1 MIGGVLTSIIYTC
14 VLSGVN
20 PLNYLIALQEHKNQ
34 IVKEPDRWLP
44 WNYQDALATLSL
56 AA

>member
-14 VLSGVN
+14 ALSGVN
-20 PLNYLIALQEHKNQ
+20 PLNYLIALQEYKDQ
-34 IVKEPDRWLP
+34 IVKEPERWLP
-44 WNYQDALATLSL
+44 WCYQDTLATLSL

>member
-1 MIGGVLTSIIYTC
+1 MIGGVLTSVIYTC
-14 VLSGVN
+14 ALSGVN

-34 IVKEPDRWLP
+34 VVKEPERWLP
-44 WNYQDALATLSL
+44 WCYQDTLATLL